1 MMWSEIAESV
11 RYEYREVRKIVNLQK
26 WHKKPTFFTGSSP
39 RPFRKLIRSGCGIDR
54 SRSFVL
60 NAAQRPS
67 TRVPDDR
74 QYVCIMADGVKK

>member
-1 MMWSEIAESV
+1 MWSEKAESV

-26 WHKKPTFFTGSSP
+26 WHKKSSFFAGSSP
-39 RPFRKLIRSGCGIDR
+39 RPFTKLIRSGYGIDR

-60 NAAQRPS
+60 HAARRPS